1 MKPKVV
7 IYTTK
12 SCPYCVRAKDLM
24 KSRGVAF
31 EEVQFG
37 WDDDAQWDALQKK
50 SGMMSVP
57 QIFERN
63 GESGT
68 EEKLIGGF
76 QELSE
81 LDRSRGLD
89 HLK

>member
-7 IYTTK
+7 IYTTN
-12 SCPYCVRAKDLM
+12 SCPYCIRAKDLL

-31 EEVQFG
+31 EEIQFA
-37 WDDDAQWDALQKK
+37 WDNDAQWDALQKK

-57 QIFERN
+57 QIFERIPQPN
-63 GESGT
+63 A
-68 EEKLIGGF
+68 EERLIGGF
-76 QELSE
+76 QELAE